1 MSIKGKVIAI
11 TGAASGIGLETAR
24 LFASK
29 GAKLSLAD
37 IQDKALENLKSEL
50 EQSGA
55 QILTATVDVSSRKDV
70 EGWIEATVARFGKL
84 DGEASQPRGHREH

>member
-1 MSIKGKVIAI
+1 MSLKDKVIVI

-37 IQDKALENLKSEL
+37 VQTALLEKLHSEL
-50 EQSGA
+50 KASYPSA
-55 QILTATVDVSSRKDV
+55 QVMITTVDVSQRTQV
-70 EGWIEATVARFGKL
+70 ESSTLR
-84 DGEASQPRGHREH
+84 